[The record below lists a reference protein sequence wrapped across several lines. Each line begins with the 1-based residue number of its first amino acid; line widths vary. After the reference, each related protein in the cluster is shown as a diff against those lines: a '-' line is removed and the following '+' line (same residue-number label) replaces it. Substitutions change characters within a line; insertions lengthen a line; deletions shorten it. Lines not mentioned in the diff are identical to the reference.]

1 MSLRGAAV
9 VHVQVRSDEEISLLG
24 SACCVCRG
32 WVGGWVL
39 HRHKPPS
46 LRHPFPIIEVRTRR
60 LTHKGRRRFLFLP
73 GSIPVP
79 SRYHMNTCG
88 SGGLGGLGGL
98 GCGHDVCINRLA
110 RRKRTGTSTSWR
122 WSPPTAICTSRAGTT
137 RSRANGRGA
146 YRRQVSGE
154 RNGYQATSDIRIP
167 WYSST
172 Q

>member
-1 MSLRGAAV
+1 MTTKNPAKPRGSMSLRGAAV

-73 GSIPVP
+73 DSIPVP
-79 SRYHMNTCG
+79 SRYHIGHTCGSGG

-98 GCGHDVCINRLA
+98 GCGHDVCVFIEWHEESGRAQA
-110 RRKRTGTSTSWR
+110 RRGGGLPRPQSVHRVRGQ
-122 WSPPTAICTSRAGTT
+122 
-137 RSRANGRGA
+137 RGA
-146 YRRQVSGE
+146 EPMGAAHTGDR
-154 RNGYQATSDIRIP
+154 
-167 WYSST
+167 
-172 Q
+172 